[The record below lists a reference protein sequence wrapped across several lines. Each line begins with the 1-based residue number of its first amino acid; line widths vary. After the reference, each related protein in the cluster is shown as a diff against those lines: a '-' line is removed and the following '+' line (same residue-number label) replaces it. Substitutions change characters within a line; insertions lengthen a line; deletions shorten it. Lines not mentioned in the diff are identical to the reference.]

1 MGLLSGATGAG
12 LGGFF
17 EKVGAGVTD
26 RENWTRKTA
35 WEEAK
40 MEKMWGYEK
49 QKAGMTAEAAKTDRQ
64 FEVVGN
70 TIDTLLDQY
79 KNINNRLRG
88 DAGFTRVTNDDQ
100 VTALE
105 GERDK
110 IRMQMQR
117 LTGTYLNMAGFSS
130 DYTHDLMIGMFTPD
144 GNLTKQG
151 EEVATA
157 AANATGEKRTGGLWS
172 GFTELIKEAW
182 EYSGEKGKELIDD
195 WESFKADNGPSQ
207 GEPLTNIEALRKI
220 YEAVREGE
228 MLSDAEM
235 DEWGSLFGT
244 DVEIN
249 KAAIEAIKSSP
260 EKVIEFIQEYLP
272 KVKEAVKKAAKKA
285 GYRYRDDLGGPAES
299 DSSTIT
305 TPLQSSV
312 TDPDLEYARLVAA
325 EERGDFYPN
334 DESLVAGPGGFIGS
348 VVTGAAG
355 ALGTSN
361 RGMLS
366 KADREEII
374 EGVAV
379 GQLMGGGSTYSGIP
393 QEDLAAQTVTEA
405 FTEGLQGAIP
415 RSELN
420 LEPPP
425 SSARW
430 YGEKRGSDWIG
441 STQAIDALSEKG
453 PAFDAV
459 TEWETTERKYR
470 LVKGLKN
477 IINKA
482 ESAAH
487 GFFAVAGSTKGDP
500 NLTSMTIGEV
510 HKKYGDKAVGIGQ
523 FKRRF
528 LIDNAKKYLGYNIK
542 ELDAMPFNE
551 ATQNKFMEFG
561 IEDAGI
567 DAYLNGDITIDQFH
581 ARLAKIWRG
590 LPPHGTSKKGDPS
603 DNRGNK
609 AQLPGT
615 ELREVITQAVTEAFT
630 EGLQGAIPN
639 HFNRE

>member
-17 EKVGAGVTD
+17 TAVGTGVTES
-26 RENWTRKTA
+26 ENWKRKTA

-40 MEKMWGYEK
+40 MERMWGYEK
-49 QKAGMTAEAAKTDRQ
+49 EKARMIADATKEAAKTDRQ
-64 FEVVGN
+64 HEVFKSVVG
-70 TIDTLLDQY
+70 TLKDQY
-79 KNINNRLRG
+79 ENINNRLKG
-88 DAGFTRVTNDDQ
+88 EFGSQIINS
-100 VTALE
+100 E
-105 GERDK
+105 GERVKLENERRK
-110 IRMQMQR
+110 IGAQIQQLWGYQLAMVGMGKEEV
-117 LTGTYLNMAGFSS
+117 TK
-130 DYTHDLMIGMFTPD
+130 LMKGMFTTD
-144 GNLTKQG
+144 GGLTDQG
-151 EEVATA
+151 KKVVDA
-157 AANATGEKRTGGLWS
+157 AARVTGEKAAGEESEGGLWS

-182 EYSGEKGKELIDD
+182 EYWGEKGKELIDD
-195 WESFKADNGPSQ
+195 WESFKADNGHSQ
-207 GEPLTNIEALRKI
+207 NEPLTNIEALRKI
-220 YEAVREGE
+220 YEVVREGE

-272 KVKEAVKKAAKKA
+272 KAKEAVKKGAIEA
-285 GYRYRDDLGGPAES
+285 GDFIHYGPGGPPEES

-312 TDPDLEYARLVAA
+312 TDPDLEYARLVA
-325 EERGDFYPN
+325 EEGGDFYPN
-334 DESLVAGPGGFIGS
+334 DESLVSGPGGFI
-348 VVTGAAG
+348 
-355 ALGTSN
+355 GTSN

-366 KADREEII
+366 
-374 EGVAV
+374 
-379 GQLMGGGSTYSGIP
+379 GGIS
-393 QEDLAAQTVTEA
+393 QKDLAAQTGTEA

-430 YGEKRGSDWIG
+430 YGETRGSDWIG

-470 LVKGLKN
+470 LMQGIKD
-477 IINKA
+477 IIHKA

-487 GFFAVAGSTKGDP
+487 GYHAVAGSTKRDP

-528 LIDNAKKYLGYNIK
+528 LIDNAKKYLGYNTK

-590 LPPHGTSKKGDPS
+590 LPPLRTSEKGGPS
-603 DNRGNK
+603 DQEGNVI
-609 AQLPGT
+609 QVDGP
-615 ELREVITQAVTEAFT
+615 ELQKVIRQP
-630 EGLQGAIPN
+630 LQ
-639 HFNRE
+639 

>member
-17 EKVGAGVTD
+17 TAVGTGVEKSEDWA
-26 RENWTRKTA
+26 RKTA

-49 QKAGMTAEAAKTDRQ
+49 QKAGMTAEAAKIDRQ

-70 TIDTLLDQY
+70 TIDTLNDQY

-88 DAGFTRVTNDDQ
+88 DAGFTRVTDADQ
-100 VTALE
+100 VIALE
-105 GERDK
+105 EERAK
-110 IRMQMQR
+110 IRMQIQR
-117 LTGTYLNMAGFSS
+117 LAGTYLNMAGFSS
-130 DYTHDLMIGMFTPD
+130 DYTHDLMIGMFTTD
-144 GNLTKQG
+144 GNLTDQG
-151 EEVATA
+151 KKVVDA
-157 AANATGEKRTGGLWS
+157 AARVTGEKAAGEESEGGLWS

-195 WESFKADNGPSQ
+195 WESFKVNHGHSQ
-207 GEPLTNIEALRKI
+207 NEPLTNIEALRKI
-220 YEAVREGE
+220 YETVREGE

-272 KVKEAVKKAAKKA
+272 KAKEAVKKAAIEA
-285 GYRYRDDLGGPAES
+285 GDFIHYGPGGPPEES

-312 TDPDLEYARLVAA
+312 TDPDLEYARLVA

-334 DESLVAGPGGFIGS
+334 DESLVSGPGGFI
-348 VVTGAAG
+348 
-355 ALGTSN
+355 GTSN

-366 KADREEII
+366 
-374 EGVAV
+374 
-379 GQLMGGGSTYSGIP
+379 GGIS
-393 QEDLAAQTVTEA
+393 QKDLAAQTGTEA

-430 YGEKRGSDWIG
+430 YGETRGSDWIG

-470 LVKGLKN
+470 LMQGLKD
-477 IINKA
+477 IIHKA

-487 GFFAVAGSTKGDP
+487 GYHAVAGSTKGDP

-528 LIDNAKKYLGYNIK
+528 LIDNAKKYLGYNTK

-590 LPPHGTSKKGDPS
+590 LPPLRTSKKGGPS
-603 DNRGNK
+603 DQEGNVI
-609 AQLPGT
+609 QVPGT
-615 ELREVITQAVTEAFT
+615 ELREVITQP
-630 EGLQGAIPN
+630 LQ
-639 HFNRE
+639 

>member
-17 EKVGAGVTD
+17 TAVGTGVEKSEDWA
-26 RENWTRKTA
+26 RKTA

-49 QKAGMTAEAAKTDRQ
+49 QKAGMTAEAAKIDRQ

-70 TIDTLLDQY
+70 TIDTLNDQY

-88 DAGFTRVTNDDQ
+88 DAGFTRVTDADQ
-100 VTALE
+100 VIALE
-105 GERDK
+105 EERAK
-110 IRMQMQR
+110 IRMQIQR
-117 LTGTYLNMAGFSS
+117 VTSTYLHMAGFSS
-130 DYTHDLMIGMFTPD
+130 DYTHDLMIGMFTTD
-144 GNLTKQG
+144 GNLTDQG
-151 EEVATA
+151 KKVVDA
-157 AANATGEKRTGGLWS
+157 AARVTGEKAAGEESEGGLWS

-182 EYSGEKGKELIDD
+182 EYWGEKGKELIDD
-195 WESFKADNGPSQ
+195 WESFKADNGHSQ
-207 GEPLTNIEALRKI
+207 NEPLTNIEALRKI
-220 YEAVREGE
+220 YEVVREGE

-272 KVKEAVKKAAKKA
+272 KAKEAVKKGAIEA
-285 GYRYRDDLGGPAES
+285 GDFIHYGPGGPPEES

-312 TDPDLEYARLVAA
+312 TDPDLEYARLVA
-325 EERGDFYPN
+325 EEGGDFYPN
-334 DESLVAGPGGFIGS
+334 DESLVSGPGGFI
-348 VVTGAAG
+348 
-355 ALGTSN
+355 GTSN

-366 KADREEII
+366 
-374 EGVAV
+374 
-379 GQLMGGGSTYSGIP
+379 GGIS
-393 QEDLAAQTVTEA
+393 QKDLAAQTGTEA

-430 YGEKRGSDWIG
+430 YGETRGSDWIG

-470 LVKGLKN
+470 LVQGLKD
-477 IINKA
+477 IIHKA

-528 LIDNAKKYLGYNIK
+528 LIDNAKKYLGYNTK

-590 LPPHGTSKKGDPS
+590 LPPLRTSKKGDPS
-603 DNRGNK
+603 DDRGNK
-609 AQLPGT
+609 TQLPGT
-615 ELREVITQAVTEAFT
+615 ELQKVITQP
-630 EGLQGAIPN
+630 LQ
-639 HFNRE
+639 

>member
-17 EKVGAGVTD
+17 TAVGTGVTES
-26 RENWTRKTA
+26 ENWKRKTA

-40 MEKMWGYEK
+40 MERMWGYEK
-49 QKAGMTAEAAKTDRQ
+49 EKARMIADATKEAAKTDRQ
-64 FEVVGN
+64 NELFESVVG
-70 TIDTLLDQY
+70 TLKDQY
-79 KNINNRLRG
+79 KNINNRLKG
-88 DAGFTRVTNDDQ
+88 EPGSQIINS
-100 VTALE
+100 E
-105 GERDK
+105 GERVELENERRK
-110 IRMQMQR
+110 IGAQIQR
-117 LTGTYLNMAGFSS
+117 LLGYQLAMAGMG
-130 DYTHDLMIGMFTPD
+130 TEEVTKLMKGMFTPD
-144 GNLTKQG
+144 DDPTEQLNKVTGG
-151 EEVATA
+151 VDTA
-157 AANATGEKRTGGLWS
+157 KDAGTGGLWS
-172 GFTELIKEAW
+172 GVTEAIKEAW
-182 EYSGEKGKELIDD
+182 KNWSKWSGDKGMELYDD
-195 WESFKADNGPSQ
+195 WESFKVNHGHSQ
-207 GEPLTNIEALRKI
+207 NEPLTNIEALRKI
-220 YEAVREGE
+220 YEVVREGE

-272 KVKEAVKKAAKKA
+272 KAKEAVKKAAKKA
-285 GYRYRDDLGGPAES
+285 GYHYRDDLEGPPEES

-312 TDPDLEYARLVAA
+312 TDPDLEYARLVA

-334 DESLVAGPGGFIGS
+334 DESLVSGPGGFI
-348 VVTGAAG
+348 
-355 ALGTSN
+355 GTSN

-366 KADREEII
+366 
-374 EGVAV
+374 
-379 GQLMGGGSTYSGIP
+379 GGIS
-393 QEDLAAQTVTEA
+393 QKDLAAQTGTEA

-430 YGEKRGSDWIG
+430 YGETRGSDWIG

-470 LVKGLKN
+470 LVQGIKD
-477 IINKA
+477 IIHKA

-487 GFFAVAGSTKGDP
+487 GYHAVAGSTKGDP
-500 NLTSMTIGEV
+500 NLTLMTIGEV

-528 LIDNAKKYLGYNIK
+528 LIDNAKKYLGYNTK

-590 LPPHGTSKKGDPS
+590 LPPLRTSKKGDPS
-603 DNRGNK
+603 DDRGNK
-609 AQLPGT
+609 TQLPGT
-615 ELREVITQAVTEAFT
+615 ELQKVITQP
-630 EGLQGAIPN
+630 LQ
-639 HFNRE
+639 